1 MWFKNL
7 QIYRLTRP
15 LDLSPEELSEKLAE
29 QAFVPCGS
37 HEQMK
42 VGWVPPI
49 EGGGDFIH
57 AANGYMMFCQKR
69 QEKIVPAQ
77 VINEEVAEQVQ
88 TISERDGRNVSK
100 KEQRDLKDEA
110 LFSLLPKAFSRSRL
124 QYAYIDIKNNY
135 VVVNVASASR
145 AEEMLTA
152 LRETL
157 GSLPVIP
164 LAAKN
169 VPQQVMTGW
178 LKERVDPET
187 FELGHECELQDLGG
201 EGGIIRCKYQD
212 LKSTEINQHLLAG
225 MVVNKVGLLSERGVQ
240 CVVDHQLSVKS
251 LKFSDVIQ
259 DKAGDVEAETAA
271 EQFDIDFC
279 IMTEELAVLIFSLVA
294 AFGGMQQEG

>member
-15 LDLSPEELSEKLAE
+15 LDLSAEELSEKLAE
-29 QAFVPCGS
+29 QAFVSCGS
-37 HEQMK
+37 HEQAK
-42 VGWVPPI
+42 FGWVPPV
-49 EGGGDFIH
+49 ESGSDFIH
-57 AANGYMMFCQKR
+57 SANGYMMFCEKR

-77 VINEEVAEQVQ
+77 VINEEVAEQVKA
-88 TISERDGRNVSK
+88 ISERDGRSVSK

-124 QYAYIDIKNNY
+124 QYAYIDTKNHY
-135 VVVNVASASR
+135 VIVNVASASR
-145 AEEMLTA
+145 GEEMLTR

-164 LAAKN
+164 LAAKS

-178 LKERVDPET
+178 LKERVDPEA
-187 FELGHECELQDLGG
+187 FELGHECELQDLGDD
-201 EGGIIRCKYQD
+201 GGIIRCKFQD
-212 LKSTEINQHLLAG
+212 LKSTEINQHLQAG
-225 MVVNKVGLLSERGVQ
+225 MVVNKVGLVSERGVQ

-259 DKAGDVEAETAA
+259 EKAADVEAETAA
-271 EQFDIDFC
+271 EQFDTDFC
-279 IMTEELAVLIFSLVA
+279 IMTEELAALIRSLVG
-294 AFGGMQQEG
+294 AFGGTGEAA